1 MYNAPKFF
9 AQHKADNV
17 ILVYL
22 SPTSPPPVSVPFEL
36 QEYVS
41 KDAWASRIT
50 TITRVASSYSK
61 PKLEMIWAIL
71 SFLLLTVIPMA
82 IVSVLNA
89 TLHDDDPQWHFHVRE
104 ISLGIFLGMMLLF
117 AMPMVIWKAIGQRHL
132 NRTIQRWT
140 QQDNQTL
147 VPGTARANWSARLPR
162 MFSSQIVVS
171 IAVPH
176 GTFPSLF
183 HPDAYLPSFVRG
195 PIDAQAAYYYPYSGS
210 GGKAEPNMPH
220 MSTIGAV
227 PLYGNGNVNG
237 RPPSYGYG
245 DEKRPFGDY
254 KRSSRDSR
262 RSSKDSFSSGDY
274 KIQRASLR
282 A

>member
-1 MYNAPKFF
+1 M
-9 AQHKADNV
+9 
-17 ILVYL
+17 
-22 SPTSPPPVSVPFEL
+22 
-36 QEYVS
+36 
-41 KDAWASRIT
+41 
-50 TITRVASSYSK
+50 
-61 PKLEMIWAIL
+61 
-71 SFLLLTVIPMA
+71 
-82 IVSVLNA
+82 
-89 TLHDDDPQWHFHVRE
+89 
-104 ISLGIFLGMMLLF
+104 
-117 AMPMVIWKAIGQRHL
+117 
-132 NRTIQRWT
+132 
-140 QQDNQTL
+140 
-147 VPGTARANWSARLPR
+147 
-162 MFSSQIVVS
+162 
-171 IAVPH
+171 
-176 GTFPSLF
+176 
-183 HPDAYLPSFVRG
+183 RG

-254 KRSSRDSR
+254 KRSSRESR

>member
-1 MYNAPKFF
+1 MYNAF

-22 SPTSPPPVSVPFEL
+22 SPSSPPPVSVPFEL

-50 TITRVASSYSK
+50 TITRTASNYSK

-89 TLHDDDPQWHFHVRE
+89 TLHPDDPQWHFHVRE

-117 AMPMVIWKAIGQRHL
+117 ALPMIIWKAIGQRHL
-132 NRTIQRWT
+132 TRTIQRWT
-140 QQDNQTL
+140 QQDNQSL
-147 VPGTARANWSARLPR
+147 VPGTPRATWSARLPR

-171 IAVPH
+171 IAVPQ

-195 PIDAQAAYYYPYSGS
+195 PIDAQAAYYYPYSG
-210 GGKAEPNMPH
+210 GGEKGLPH
-220 MSTIGAV
+220 MSTVGTV
-227 PLYGNGNVNG
+227 PLYGNGNG
-237 RPPSYGYG
+237 RPPSYG

-254 KRSSRDSR
+254 KRA
-262 RSSKDSFSSGDY
+262 SKDSFSSGDF
-274 KIQRASLR
+274 KVQRASLR